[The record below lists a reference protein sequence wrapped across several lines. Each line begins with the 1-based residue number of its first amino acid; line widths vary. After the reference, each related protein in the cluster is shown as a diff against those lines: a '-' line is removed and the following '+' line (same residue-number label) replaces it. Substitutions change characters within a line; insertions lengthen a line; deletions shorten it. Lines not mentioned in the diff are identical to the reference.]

1 MRALCY
7 LLPGHLEAISVG
19 TVAVVY
25 SALMLQEA
33 QPGKALVLGARGPWL
48 SVRVP
53 ASAPVQPCPAGR
65 HPVPFS
71 PFPFLPS
78 WTLRAV
84 TLIGGTWPLSSF
96 HFLSALQF

>member
-25 SALMLQEA
+25 SALMLREA

-71 PFPFLPS
+71 PFPVNL
-78 WTLRAV
+78 L
-84 TLIGGTWPLSSF
+84 
-96 HFLSALQF
+96 